1 MLLQIGNHSERKML
15 KRLGVLKEY
24 AKNRGNS
31 FAIPKPKTADDL
43 RNEKKKPA
51 KLGIPEFRYHPNPL
65 STGAFDESEKGVIC
79 DCCGKI
85 TNIYYNTPFFSVDNI
100 DYLCPVC
107 IANGNAA
114 KKFNGTFQ
122 DDYSVDE
129 GVEDMNKLDELI
141 HRTPGYCGWQQ
152 EYWRAHCGDYCAFLG
167 YVGAA
172 ELKSLGVMEEVLA
185 DPMWEVV

>member
-1 MLLQIGNHSERKML
+1 M
-15 KRLGVLKEY
+15 
-24 AKNRGNS
+24 
-31 FAIPKPKTADDL
+31 
-43 RNEKKKPA
+43 
-51 KLGIPEFRYHPNPL
+51 
-65 STGAFDESEKGVIC
+65 IC